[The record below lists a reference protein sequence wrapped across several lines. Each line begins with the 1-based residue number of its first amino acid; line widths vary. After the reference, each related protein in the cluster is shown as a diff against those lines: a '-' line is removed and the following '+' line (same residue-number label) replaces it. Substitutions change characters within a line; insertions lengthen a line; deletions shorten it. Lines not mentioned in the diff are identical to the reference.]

1 MGLEPVLGTGDD
13 LIELF
18 GLRIAD
24 KCRLAMLLVHPQ
36 DGIVGIAVDDL
47 VCYSLPLHQ
56 GQGVDDGK
64 ELSDVVRPQH
74 GAEMKHLLPGLQVD
88 TPVFHRSGVAGT
100 GGIDSPGSPSLRDRG
115 RLRTCP
121 LLVICSHFI
130 LSCIPGLA
138 VRPSQ
143 LPSLISLSRF
153 FLTASRQA
161 SSPFWER
168 GGTFPYILSGT
179 SMPSSAIPFL
189 MTFATFFAK
198 TSRVIFSASVSA
210 LRML

>member
-1 MGLEPVLGTGDD
+1 M
-13 LIELF
+13 
-18 GLRIAD
+18 
-24 KCRLAMLLVHPQ
+24 
-36 DGIVGIAVDDL
+36 
-47 VCYSLPLHQ
+47 YS
-56 GQGVDDGK
+56 
-64 ELSDVVRPQH
+64 
-74 GAEMKHLLPGLQVD
+74 
-88 TPVFHRSGVAGT
+88 
-100 GGIDSPGSPSLRDRG
+100 
-115 RLRTCP
+115 C
-121 LLVICSHFI
+121 
-130 LSCIPGLA
+130 LA

-143 LPSLISLSRF
+143 LPSLILLSRL
-153 FLTASRQA
+153 FLTASHQA